1 MVTECPACHLGQGH
15 SVPYAAFGRDRLPWC
30 KRSTGP
36 VPYMPHFR
44 HGHRQSVYHFYHLN
58 QIHFEFDLNVDDVS
72 FKSVRV
78 ASTLP
83 GPHDYRSV
91 WRLSRL
97 LIMWEL
103 VACAKSVRNV
113 TSRRSHIH
121 MSERCIGSPVPYEAT
136 VQPARGTYPVQG
148 DIWNRCARLALPL
161 PSHKG
166 RLRPFFFPPLRSFFF
181 RPLPFFTIR

>member
-1 MVTECPACHLGQGH
+1 MWTRIL
-15 SVPYAAFGRDRLPWC
+15 
-30 KRSTGP
+30 
-36 VPYMPHFR
+36 
-44 HGHRQSVYHFYHLN
+44 
-58 QIHFEFDLNVDDVS
+58 
-72 FKSVRV
+72 KSVRV
-78 ASTLP
+78 ASTLR

-91 WRLSRL
+91 WWLSRL

-121 MSERCIGSPVPYEAT
+121 LPERCIGSQVPYEAT

-148 DIWNRCARLALPL
+148 EIWNRCARLAPPL

-166 RLRPFFFPPLRSFFF
+166 RQRPFCFSLSVLFVSPFAVFHDSVKSGS
-181 RPLPFFTIR
+181 RPLPFFMT

>member
-1 MVTECPACHLGQGH
+1 MVQKVHGACAHE
-15 SVPYAAFGRDRLPWC
+15 
-30 KRSTGP
+30 
-36 VPYMPHFR
+36 MPHFR
-44 HGHRQSVYHFYHLN
+44 HGHRQSFYDFNHLN

-72 FKSVRV
+72 LKSVRV

-91 WRLSRL
+91 WWLSRL
-97 LIMWEL
+97 LVMWEL

-136 VQPARGTYPVQG
+136 VQPARGTDPGTGGKYRVAG
-148 DIWNRCARLALPL
+148 ECGLSLTRYLPTRVDAVIFFIFFL
-161 PSHKG
+161 SV
-166 RLRPFFFPPLRSFFF
+166 LFCSPFVVFHASVKPGS
-181 RPLPFFTIR
+181 RPLPFFMI

>member
-1 MVTECPACHLGQGH
+1 
-15 SVPYAAFGRDRLPWC
+15 
-30 KRSTGP
+30 
-36 VPYMPHFR
+36 MPHWAGTGY
-44 HGHRQSVYHFYHLN
+44 HGAKGPRGLCPICHTSGMGTGKHFLLILNHLN

-72 FKSVRV
+72 LKSVRV

-91 WRLSRL
+91 WWLSRL

-136 VQPARGTYPVQG
+136 VQPARGTYPARGEILVRGGARMAIQSTFPQG
-148 DIWNRCARLALPL
+148 
-161 PSHKG
+161 
-166 RLRPFFFPPLRSFFF
+166 
-181 RPLPFFTIR
+181 

>member
-1 MVTECPACHLGQGH
+1 MAWSGLVTGSVSKPSARCEHIGLATAYEEKKRKCAMVIECPSCHLGQGH
-15 SVPYAAFGRDRLPWC
+15 SVPYAALGRDRLPWC

-44 HGHRQSVYHFYHLN
+44 HGHKQALSHLNHLN
-58 QIHFEFDLNVDDVS
+58 QIHFEFDVNVDDVS
-72 FKSVRV
+72 LKSVRV

-91 WRLSRL
+91 WWLSRL

-121 MSERCIGSPVPYEAT
+121 MSERCIGSPVLYEAT
-136 VQPARGTYPVQG
+136 VQPARGTY
-148 DIWNRCARLALPL
+148 L
-161 PSHKG
+161 
-166 RLRPFFFPPLRSFFF
+166 
-181 RPLPFFTIR
+181 